1 MVSID
6 VVKRLATGRE
16 VPDIRDIGASSLRQK
31 SLYAVKTCGRLR
43 LQTKSPPTPVTCC
56 WNVRCYHVSMKPPV
70 SKLPHVGT
78 TIFTT
83 MSALALEV
91 GAVNLGQG
99 FPDFACD
106 PRLIEMMN
114 EAMHAGHNQYPPMAG
129 VPALREAIA
138 DKVATFY
145 GRSYHPAH
153 EITITSGATQ
163 AIQTALTA
171 IVHPGDEVIIFEP
184 VYDSYEPVI
193 RMNGGVPVFATL
205 NFPDYRPDWQQ
216 VRALI
221 TPRTRA
227 IMINSPHNPTATC
240 WRAED
245 MEALA
250 AVLRDTDIYLISD
263 EVYEHMVFDGA
274 LHQSVARF
282 PALAERAFV
291 ISSFGKTYHVTGWKT
306 AYCLAPAALMTEF
319 RKAHQF
325 IVFTVHTPSQHAIAN
340 YMALGTH
347 NELAHFYQ
355 AKRDFFLA
363 SVKST
368 RLKWQPSGGTYFVS
382 AQYAH
387 VAEFAEMS
395 DVVFAQLLARKFGIA
410 CIPVS
415 AFHHDATDH
424 QTVRFCFAKR
434 ETTLSEAAD
443 RLLKV

>member
-1 MVSID
+1 
-6 VVKRLATGRE
+6 
-16 VPDIRDIGASSLRQK
+16 
-31 SLYAVKTCGRLR
+31 
-43 LQTKSPPTPVTCC
+43 
-56 WNVRCYHVSMKPPV
+56 MKPPV

-83 MSALALEV
+83 MSALALKV

-99 FPDFACD
+99 FPDFGCD
-106 PRLIEMMN
+106 PRLIDMMN
-114 EAMHAGHNQYPPMAG
+114 DAMRAGHNQYPPMAG
-129 VPALREAIA
+129 LLALREAVA
-138 DKVATFY
+138 DKVATLY
-145 GRSYHPAH
+145 GRHYHPAH
-153 EITITSGATQ
+153 EITITAGATQ

-193 RMNGGVPVFATL
+193 RLNGGVPVFATL
-205 NFPDYRPDWQQ
+205 RFPDYRPDWHE

-227 IMINSPHNPTATC
+227 IIINSPHNPTATC
-240 WRAED
+240 WAKED
-245 MEALA
+245 MDALA
-250 AVLRDTDIYLISD
+250 DVLRDTDIFLISD

-291 ISSFGKTYHVTGWKT
+291 ISSFGKTYHVTGWKV
-306 AYCLAPAALMTEF
+306 AYCLAPTALMAEF

-347 NELAHFYQ
+347 DELAHFYQ
-355 AKRDFFLA
+355 AKRDFFLSA
-363 SVKST
+363 VIGA
-368 RLKWQPSGGTYFVS
+368 RLKWLPSRGTYFVS

-387 VAEFAEMS
+387 VPGFAELS
-395 DVVFAQLLARKFGIA
+395 DLSFAQLLAQKYGVV

-415 AFHHDATDH
+415 AFFHAATDH
-424 QTVRFCFAKR
+424 KIVRFCFAKR
-434 ETTLSEAAD
+434 EVTLSEAAI
-443 RLLKV
+443 RLMKV

>member
-1 MVSID
+1 
-6 VVKRLATGRE
+6 
-16 VPDIRDIGASSLRQK
+16 
-31 SLYAVKTCGRLR
+31 
-43 LQTKSPPTPVTCC
+43 
-56 WNVRCYHVSMKPPV
+56 MKPPF

-83 MSALALEV
+83 MSAMASEV

-106 PRLIEMMN
+106 PRLIDMMN
-114 EAMHAGHNQYPPMAG
+114 DAMRAGHNQYPPMVG
-129 VPALREAIA
+129 LLALREAVAEKIA
-138 DKVATFY
+138 TLY
-145 GRSYHPAH
+145 GHHYHPAH
-153 EITITSGATQ
+153 DITITAGATQ

-193 RMNGGVPVFATL
+193 RLNGGVPVFATL
-205 NFPDYRPDWQQ
+205 KFPDYRPDWRE

-240 WRAED
+240 WPKAD
-245 MEALA
+245 MDALA
-250 AVLRDTDIYLISD
+250 EVLRDTDIFLISD

-282 PALAERAFV
+282 PALVERAFV
-291 ISSFGKTYHVTGWKT
+291 ISSFGKTYHVTGWKV
-306 AYCLAPAALMTEF
+306 AYCLAPTALMAEF

-347 NELAHFYQ
+347 DELANFYQ
-355 AKRDFFLA
+355 AKRDFFLSA
-363 SVKST
+363 VSSA
-368 RLKWQPSGGTYFVS
+368 RLKWLPSRGTYFVS

-387 VAEFAEMS
+387 VPEFAKLS
-395 DVVFAQLLARKFGIA
+395 DLSFAQLLAQKYGVV

-415 AFHHDATDH
+415 AFYHAATDH
-424 QTVRFCFAKR
+424 KIVRFCFAKR
-434 ETTLSEAAD
+434 EVTLSEAAI
-443 RLLKV
+443 RLMKI